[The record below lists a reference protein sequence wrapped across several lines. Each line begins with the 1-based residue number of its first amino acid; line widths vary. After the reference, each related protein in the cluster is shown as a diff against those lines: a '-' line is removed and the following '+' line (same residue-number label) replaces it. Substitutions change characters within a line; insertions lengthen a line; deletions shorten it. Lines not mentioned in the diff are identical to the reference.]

1 MIWVSSLLGAAMA
14 FPAKALTA
22 TRLGRWLSEYLAER
36 PRLAWWLAVLR
47 LGLFQFG
54 VGAALAPLTGA
65 LNRVLIDDLRVPA
78 LAVGTLFALH
88 YFVSPVRAV
97 FGYQSDVLRA
107 AGRWRTP
114 YLVLGA
120 MLTYGGL
127 ACAPFALILLGLPD
141 RLPFAITFPIC
152 LAIFLAYGVG
162 INIVETIYLAL
173 VSDITPP
180 KDRAKVLPVLWIML
194 VLGTITSSI
203 VVGQVLLDYS
213 HIKLIRVM
221 QGTAVLFVVLT
232 AVSLLGKE
240 RLRRDGKVDGPTEN
254 IGVRMT
260 LWNSVRQLAGHAPLR
275 GLFTVLFL
283 ATMAFTTQDVLLEP
297 YGGQVLGMSVSATT
311 QLTALW
317 GVAMLVAIGLAGLWL
332 WRGQGALRLLA
343 IGCAVGA
350 AGYGVV
356 SLAGSGAQVGVF
368 RTGVAMI
375 GMGRGLFLVGSIA
388 LIMSMTEQLHAGLFL
403 GLWGVTQ
410 AIAQG
415 IGTIGGGLTRDIALA
430 RTGDVVLGY
439 TTVYLAAA
447 VVLIATLGLL
457 AALRLGN
464 QLKNARSPWEGLK
477 DLPAAQLI
485 S

>member
-1 MIWVSSLLGAAMA
+1 MA
-14 FPAKALTA
+14 LPGKALLSNGMA
-22 TRLGRWLSEYLAER
+22 RWLSVYLAEH
-36 PRLAWWLAVLR
+36 PRAAWWFAVLR

-54 VGAALAPLTGA
+54 VGAALAPLTGT
-65 LNRVLIDDLRVPA
+65 LNRALIDDLRVPA
-78 LAVGTLFALH
+78 LAVGCLFALH

-97 FGYQSDVLRA
+97 FGYRSDMHRA

-127 ACAPFALILLGLPD
+127 ACAPFALILLGTPE
-141 RLPFAITFPIC
+141 RLSFSIAFPIC
-152 LAIFLAYGVG
+152 LFIFLAYGVG

-180 KDRAKVLPVLWIML
+180 ADRAKVLPVLWVML

-203 VVGQVLLDYS
+203 FVGQFLLDYN

-240 RLRRDGKVDGPTEN
+240 RLQRNGLVAGPIDGIT
-254 IGVRMT
+254 VRQT
-260 LWNSVRQLAGHAPLR
+260 LWQSVRLLLGQRVLCN
-275 GLFTVLFL
+275 LFVVLFL

-297 YGGQVLGMSVSATT
+297 YGGQVLGMSVTATT

-317 GVAMLVAIGLAGLWL
+317 GVAMLGAMAIAGLWL
-332 WRGQGALRLLA
+332 WRGRAALVLLA
-343 IGCAVGA
+343 IGCFVGG
-350 AGYGVV
+350 AGYALVA
-356 SLAGSGAQVGVF
+356 LAGEVGVF
-368 RTGVAMI
+368 RGGVALI
-375 GMGRGLFLVGSIA
+375 GFGRGTFLIGTIA
-388 LIMSMTEQLHAGLFL
+388 LIMALTERLHAGLFL

-415 IGTIGGGLTRDIALA
+415 IGTIGGGLTRDIALNW
-430 RTGDVVLGY
+430 TGSVKLGY
-439 TTVYLAAA
+439 VSVYFAASA
-447 VVLIATLGLL
+447 VLVLTLLL
-457 AALRLGN
+457 LVTLRLSR
-464 QLKNARSPWEGLK
+464 QLQAQRSPWEGLK
-477 DLPAAQLI
+477 DLPADQLL